1 MRKHGERRPDGARF
15 WSYKRNKMNE
25 LVEVWITEAAF
36 LRCKE
41 RNKNSHKKKPQKY
54 RDKTRRWAQMFPDL
68 SAEKR
73 DRYQN
78 RIKTQTNLGHA
89 DRLKIRMIYKICRRI
104 SKCLQIRHDV
114 DHIVPLYK
122 GGIHHPS
129 NLQILPAR
137 LNQIK
142 SYKVPVNMGRG
153 NNLAAYGDAT
163 GSVAQ

>member
-1 MRKHGERRPDGARF
+1 MRKHGEKRQDGARF

-25 LVEVWITEAAF
+25 LVEVWVTEYAF

-54 RDKTRRWAQMFPDL
+54 RDKSKRWRENFPDL
-68 SAEKR
+68 HAEKR

-78 RIKTQTNLGHA
+78 RLKAQTELTYL
-89 DRLKIRMIYKICRRI
+89 DRVKIRMIYQICKRI
-104 SKCLQIRHDV
+104 SKCLQLRHDV

-122 GGIHHPS
+122 GGLHHPS

-137 LNQIK
+137 LNQMK
-142 SYKVPVNMGRG
+142 GYKIPENTFKG
-153 NNLAAYGDAT
+153 NNLAAYGDAAGLIT
-163 GSVAQ
+163 